1 MDAAACA
8 IALCN
13 RFSTGCVTIATF
25 ARARQA
31 DTRVSMIK
39 SKAVGGLTAQVWQ
52 AKLAACKTLASCL
65 GKEAKSTDKKR
76 RQYKEIVIVAL
87 K

>member
-52 AKLAACKTLASCL
+52 AKLAACKTLASCPGAKM
-65 GKEAKSTDKKR
+65 GKAKSTDKKR
-76 RQYKEIVIVAL
+76 RQYNK

>member
-25 ARARQA
+25 ARAPQA
-31 DTRVSMIK
+31 DADVLTNKRT
-39 SKAVGGLTAQVWQ
+39 AVGGLTAQVWR
-52 AKLAACKTLASCL
+52 AKLAARKTLASCL
-65 GKEAKSTDKKR
+65 GKAKTTDKKR
-76 RQYKEIVIVAL
+76 RQYNK